1 MARFGS
7 PSHARAT
14 QVLGRGTWH
23 EDCAVGP
30 IARPALN
37 ETLNQKWLILCF
49 QSSYMPDWIDH
60 FNGTVSS
67 IQAAS
72 QLNLTITL
80 TDCPPT
86 PRSGP
91 PLNRPNVWTHG
102 IHRLFSHHVHM
113 ALMMKL
119 DPCHHWA
126 HRSYRNHSLICG
138 LPHFLSKKTK
148 PATDQL
154 VQWPKSA
161 LARSSKDNTFPL
173 LKYLSTNSAKVYFRW

>member
-23 EDCAVGP
+23 EDCTVGP
-30 IARPALN
+30 TARPALN
-37 ETLNQKWLILCF
+37 ETLNQKWLILYF

-80 TDCPPT
+80 TDRPPA

-119 DPCHHWA
+119 DPCHRWA
-126 HRSYRNHSLICG
+126 H
-138 LPHFLSKKTK
+138 
-148 PATDQL
+148 L
-154 VQWPKSA
+154 VQKSLPDLWSPSLSFKKNKTSYGSVGPVAKERLGPKLQGQHIPTPEIS
-161 LARSSKDNTFPL
+161 
-173 LKYLSTNSAKVYFRW
+173 